1 MGRKDLL
8 RCSCV
13 HCRHP
18 LELGGIYFFVNAL
31 MNVASWFVAAA
42 LYSLYFS
49 APATELAHCVNAS
62 TSESIFKYS
71 ANLTEANLTGPASAF
86 AGNRT
91 DAVTK
96 CYIPPTQVPT
106 CT

>member
-1 MGRKDLL
+1 MGRKYLL

-31 MNVASWFVAAA
+31 MNVVSWFVAAA

-49 APATELAHCVNAS
+49 CGATGPAQGVNLN
-62 TSESIFKYS
+62 TSESMVYYS
-71 ANLTEANLTGPASAF
+71 ANFTGANFTGGPSVIAC
-86 AGNRT
+86 
-91 DAVTK
+91 K
-96 CYIPPTQVPT
+96 
-106 CT
+106 